1 MSVHLSCQPPRIP
14 LVRIHLDWAMHITRK
29 DPESKWLTRDNPETN
44 PITIK
49 PETEQLSWVPLPC
62 CSPSRCLFPIK
73 SIVLS
78 ARVSP
83 QTIHFWVL
91 DNSPLSGPGSVV
103 KNWHLPAN
111 AGDAGDIGSIPR
123 SGRSSEEE
131 VAAPSSTLARKIPV
145 HGVTKSWTRLS
156 ANTNTHTTD
165 IRHSESNC

>member
-1 MSVHLSCQPPRIP
+1 MSVHLSCQPLRIF
-14 LVRIHLDWAMHITRK
+14 LIRIHIDWAMHITRK

-62 CSPSRCLFPIK
+62 CSPSRCLCP
-73 SIVLS
+73 IVLS
-78 ARVSP
+78 AHVSP

-111 AGDAGDIGSIPR
+111 AGDAGDMGSIPR
-123 SGRSSEEE
+123 SGRSPGGGSGSPLQHPCQEN
-131 VAAPSSTLARKIPV
+131 PSPWGCKELGKTEHK
-145 HGVTKSWTRLS
+145 HKH
-156 ANTNTHTTD
+156 THN
-165 IRHSESNC
+165 RY